1 MRQKQQL
8 MSTSL
13 TLAPTVSD
21 VGSKRVLVTGASS
34 GLGLAASAQLAN
46 AGYGSIAVAA
56 RTADKAARAGDEL
69 VARTRRDVFETIAAD
84 VSVTEESVRAAG
96 TSSPSLLG
104 CDAKTRL
111 IIRIRDDSASSAG
124 NPRWQGACRD
134 RLLRGR
140 GARREE
146 RCSSVQPFMSL
157 GAAMSRSEHE

>member
-1 MRQKQQL
+1 

-84 VSVTEESVRAAG
+84 VSVTDESVRAAG

-111 IIRIRDDSASSAG
+111 IIRIRIRDDSASSAG